1 MFSSFQF
8 PSPLSSPP
16 ATLCSFSRPRSKN
29 KTNDQGWISFSTA
42 RSKTKQSIFAKL
54 KKKRNLAADFALGP
68 ESCVF
73 PLGATAEVV
82 VETQLKF

>member
-1 MFSSFQF
+1 MFSSPQF

-42 RSKTKQSIFAKL
+42 RSKTKQSTFAKL
-54 KKKRNLAADFALGP
+54 KKRNLAADFALGP

-82 VETQLKF
+82 VEAQLKI

>member
-1 MFSSFQF
+1 MLSSPQF

-42 RSKTKQSIFAKL
+42 CFKTKQSTFAKL
-54 KKKRNLAADFALGP
+54 KKRNLAADFALGP

-82 VETQLKF
+82 VEAQLKI